1 MIKEEKIYILKD
13 VELRVGIIQLHHDI
27 PAVGHGGCW
36 KMVELVTRNYW

>member
-13 VELRVGIIQLHHDI
+13 VELRVGIIWLYHDI
-27 PAVGHGGCW
+27 PVVGYGRCW